1 MASSEPQPELIA
13 DYGCVVGENP
23 LWHPDEER
31 LYWVDIDTGRL
42 FRYHPASGQ
51 HEQCYAGDPIGGFT
65 LQADGALLLFMARG
79 AVRVWRAGRLTTL
92 IDSIPE
98 EINTRFNDVIAD
110 PAGRVFC
117 GTMPVGAPPSAG
129 GPEGGRPGRLYRL
142 DPDLRLTRLLDGI
155 GCSNGLGFTPDR
167 RRLYYTDSIPR
178 EIYAFDYDPA
188 SGGLSGQRLF
198 ARTPAEGGL
207 PDGLTVDAEGGVWSA
222 RWGGGSVVRYTPDG
236 AEERRLAF
244 PARRIASLTF
254 GGSDYADL
262 YVTTAGGQDKTA
274 FGPGA
279 GALFRVRP
287 GVRGV
292 PEFRSRIGLAQ
303 V

>member
-1 MASSEPQPELIA
+1 MASSELQPELIA
-13 DYGCVVGENP
+13 DYGCVVGEGP
-23 LWHPDEER
+23 LWHPDEQR

-42 FRYHPASGQ
+42 FRYHPASGR

-79 AVRVWRAGRLTTL
+79 AVRVWRDGQLTTL

-117 GTMPVGAPPSAG
+117 GTMPDGDPPVAG
-129 GPEGGRPGRLYRL
+129 GSGGGRPGRLYRL

-178 EIYAFDYDPA
+178 ELYTFDYDPA
-188 SGGLSGQRLF
+188 SGALARQRLF
-198 ARTPAEGGL
+198 ARVAVDDGL
-207 PDGLTVDAEGGVWSA
+207 PDGLTVDVEGGVWSA
-222 RWGGGSVVRYTPDG
+222 RWGGGCVVRYTPAG
-236 AEERRLAF
+236 VAAGRLEF
-244 PARRIASLTF
+244 PAQRVASLTF
-254 GGSDYADL
+254 GGPDYADL
-262 YVTTAGGQDKTA
+262 YVTTAGGQDKAA

-292 PEFRSRIGLAQ
+292 PEFRSRIGLAAR
-303 V
+303 

>member
-129 GPEGGRPGRLYRL
+129 GSGGGRPGRLYRL

-167 RRLYYTDSIPR
+167 RCLYYTDSIPR

-198 ARTPAEGGL
+198 ARAPAEGGL

-244 PARRIASLTF
+244 PARRISSLTF
-254 GGSDYADL
+254 GGPDYADL
-262 YVTTAGGQDKTA
+262 YVTTAGGQDKTT

>member
-23 LWHPDEER
+23 LWHPDEGR

-79 AVRVWRAGRLTTL
+79 AVRVWREGRLTTL
-92 IDSIPE
+92 IESIPE
-98 EINTRFNDVIAD
+98 EVNTRFNDVIAD
-110 PAGRVFC
+110 PAGRVFG
-117 GTMPVGAPPSAG
+117 GTMPDGD
-129 GPEGGRPGRLYRL
+129 RPGRLYRL

-155 GCSNGLGFTPDR
+155 GCSNGMAFTPDR

-178 EIYAFDYDPA
+178 EIYTFDYDPA

-198 ARTPAEGGL
+198 ARVSADGGL
-207 PDGLTVDAEGGVWSA
+207 PDGLTVDAEGSVWSA
-222 RWGGGSVVRYTPDG
+222 RWGGGCVVRYTPDG

-244 PARRIASLTF
+244 PARRVSSLTF
-254 GGSDYADL
+254 GGPDYADL
-262 YVTTAGGQDKTA
+262 YVTTAGGQDKGA

-279 GALFRVRP
+279 GAVFRVRP

-303 V
+303 G